1 MLIINTV
8 NKKSSKA
15 GLTLNDLYDTTFM
28 TENRLSHFY
37 GVYTITQVVH
47 TKFIKVVLKDYSSF
61 KSSSKMIQEQAAAA
75 SNNCANFREKE
86 VREKEEEYSCN
97 ILLRM
102 TFENLRNISTDKRRH
117 T

>member
-28 TENRLSHFY
+28 TDNRLSHFY

-47 TKFIKVVLKDYSSF
+47 TKFINYSSF

-75 SNNCANFREKE
+75 SNYCANFREKE
-86 VREKEEEYSCN
+86 VREKEKKKKSLCET
-97 ILLRM
+97 LA
-102 TFENLRNISTDKRRH
+102 
-117 T
+117 

>member
-28 TENRLSHFY
+28 TDNRLSHFY

-86 VREKEEEYSCN
+86 VREKQKKKKSLCET
-97 ILLRM
+97 LA
-102 TFENLRNISTDKRRH
+102 
-117 T
+117 

>member
-15 GLTLNDLYDTTFM
+15 AFTLNDLYDTTFM
-28 TENRLSHFY
+28 TDNRLSHFY

-75 SNNCANFREKE
+75 SNYCANFREKE
-86 VREKEEEYSCN
+86 VREKEKKKKSLCET
-97 ILLRM
+97 LA
-102 TFENLRNISTDKRRH
+102 
-117 T
+117 